1 MRSRHESISSL
12 GRVPS
17 RVPRPATPLP
27 PLPPT
32 QPPESGGI
40 RRWIHGALFDNLALK
55 FLSLVL
61 AITVFLLVNTDRD
74 SELTARV
81 RVLRTP
87 PPPDKVLVSDL
98 PQEVTVTIKGSW
110 RRLRE
115 FDERELQPIDLDLR
129 DASSGDITI
138 TNGMIHT
145 DRGQLPLGLSIAS
158 IEPRTIHVVFE
169 RKVQKVVAV
178 NPTVTGH
185 PSHGYLVTGVRAEP
199 PTIVVRGAEGTLSAL
214 SSIATR
220 EVSVDN
226 RSESFVEETD
236 PAPPDGVELVG
247 TPKIVLHIAI
257 DEELVTRKFPGIAVG
272 VRGDGVDPTKWQVKP
287 AQVDVTLTGA
297 LLAVEKA
304 RAAMAPVVRLTT
316 NERGS
321 REIDV
326 SIDGIPPGI
335 GVKLSPERVRVVP
348 APKPAPAAP

>member
-12 GRVPS
+12 GRAPS
-17 RVPRPATPLP
+17 RVPRRPVTPLP
-27 PLPPT
+27 PVPP
-32 QPPESGGI
+32 PPETGGI

-98 PQEVTVTIKGSW
+98 PPDVTVTIKGSW

-115 FDERELQPIDLDLR
+115 FDERDLQPIDLDLR
-129 DASSGDITI
+129 DAASGDITI
-138 TNGMIHT
+138 TNDMIHT
-145 DRGQLPLGLSIAS
+145 DRGHLPMGLSIAS
-158 IEPRTIHVVFE
+158 IEPRTIHLVFE

-199 PTIVVRGAEGTLSAL
+199 PTIIVRGAEGTLSAL
-214 SSIATR
+214 SAIQTH
-220 EVSVDN
+220 EVSVEN
-226 RSESFVEETD
+226 RSASFVEETD

-247 TPKIVLHIAI
+247 TPKIVLHVSI
-257 DEELVTRKFPGIAVG
+257 DEELVTRNFPGIAVA
-272 VRGDGVDPTKWQVKP
+272 VRGDGIDPAKWQVQP
-287 AQVDVTLTGA
+287 GQVDVTLTGA

-304 RAAMAPVVRLTT
+304 RDAMVPVVKPGPADGKAH
-316 NERGS
+316 EA
-321 REIDV
+321 DV
-326 SIDGIPPGI
+326 TIEGLPPGI
-335 GVKLSPERVRVVP
+335 GVKLSPERVKLVPVVP
-348 APKPAPAAP
+348 NHP